1 MKDLGGRYRSS
12 FLQRVRRAKKRVE
25 KNTQA
30 LRVKLL
36 EELEGMFALA
46 KEAVK
51 AENVTVKEAQNWMR
65 IIGYLSQV
73 MNSLSK
79 SFDEAKALQYL
90 KNLERMMRESKK
102 HSEESQRN

>member
-1 MKDLGGRYRSS
+1 VKDLGGRYRSS

-51 AENVTVKEAQNWMR
+51 AENITVKEAQNWMR